1 VKSIDT
7 NPEASQTIEPSVMV
21 ASPEAGQVDPLWWLI
36 VVTPSQNTIAG
47 SLPVP
52 LVKVRQTVFPEQVN
66 ASSKMPDTPTYST
79 AGSLMGFVAE
89 YGPAVPEP
97 DTPDT
102 PQ

>member
-1 VKSIDT
+1 MKSIDT
-7 NPEASQTIEPSVMV
+7 NPDESQMTVPSVIV
-21 ASPEAGQVDPLWWLI
+21 ASPDDGQVEPLWWLI
-36 VVTPSQNTIAG
+36 EVMPSQNTIAG
-47 SLPVP
+47 SVPEP
-52 LVKVRQTVFPEQVN
+52 LVNVRQTSLPEQVN
-66 ASSKMPDTPTYST
+66 ASSNMPDTPTYST